1 MILVYRPELENPPM
15 DKECTLSFS
24 FVGGGGIP
32 ESVQVQAG
40 VNRDFPESI
49 WDKINTYD
57 VVKTLLKLGALR
69 VEEES
74 SREDVATSDVPKSVD
89 SITDLPLTTA
99 LDLVEASF
107 DLHQLRRWDAREAR
121 IRVKNAIAKR
131 IQAITEGKG

>member
-32 ESVQVQAG
+32 ESIQVQAG
-40 VNRDFPESI
+40 VNREFPESV
-49 WDKINTYD
+49 WEKIHTYD

-74 SREDVATSDVPKSVD
+74 VNTDAVVADAPAAVD
-89 SITDLPLTTA
+89 SIADIALPTA
-99 LDLVEASF
+99 LELVEASF
-107 DLHQLRRWDAREAR
+107 DLNQLRRWDAKDGR
-121 IRVKNAIAKR
+121 IRIKNAIAKR
-131 IQAITEGKG
+131 ISAITEGKG